1 MGHEPPPR
9 DTRPDIPQP
18 PTESSATRQWDD
30 GWTSAE
36 KAAYEKHL
44 AARDEIDELP
54 LEPEEWRAL
63 AGEPGH
69 KRHPDAV
76 PLAYLTTEGMDAE
89 LKRMMA
95 AQFAS
100 GEMSAHPIAVLNA
113 TQIVMKDMFFRIW
126 QHIAKLELDLD
137 SHVGE
142 SGDGAH
148 PL

>member
-76 PLAYLTTEGMDAE
+76 PLAYLDYDE
-89 LKRMMA
+89 LKDALRLMMVIEQGPDEPKSLA
-95 AQFAS
+95 AVVS
-100 GEMSAHPIAVLNA
+100 A
-113 TQIVMKDMFFRIW
+113 TQIVMTKMFLKVW
-126 QHIAKLELDLD
+126 QHIDRIEQRVDDHVGDDLD
-137 SHVGE
+137 A
-142 SGDGAH
+142 AH
-148 PL
+148 IV